1 MLYKFKNTVIPLILL
16 HFSKQKSAICF
27 LNLGMSLV
35 YLREIDNQTKFAIWR
50 IEESDDDLLSKLQLD
65 EREKAKLATFN
76 KGKRRLHWL
85 ATRVL
90 LRTLLNTSRYIECPS
105 DSNGK
110 PYLANFP
117 QKISLSHSFDYAAA
131 MISTKGEVGIDMEII
146 KTKVER
152 IQHKFLKPAELAFI
166 TQDQSRYEQLYA
178 CWCAKEAIYKLQGNA
193 GVSFLN
199 NMTIHPFEYQTQ
211 GILRLELDS
220 NQNTH
225 IFEVHYEKFNEYMLA
240 YAVE

>member
-1 MLYKFKNTVIPLILL
+1 
-16 HFSKQKSAICF
+16 
-27 LNLGMSLV
+27 MSLV
-35 YLREIDNQTKFAIWR
+35 YLREIDSQTKFAIWR

-65 EREKAKLATFN
+65 EREKAKLGSFN

-90 LRTLLNTSRYIECPS
+90 LRTLLNTSRYIDCPS
-105 DSNGK
+105 DANAK

-131 MISTKGEVGIDMEII
+131 MLSTEGEVGIDMEII

-152 IQHKFLKPAELAFI
+152 IQHKFLKPIELAFI
-166 TQDQSRYEQLYA
+166 TKGETRFEQLYA
-178 CWCAKEAIYKLQGNA
+178 CWCAKEAIYKLQGNS

-199 NMTIHPFEYQTQ
+199 NMTIQPFEYQKQ
-211 GILRLELDS
+211 GVLKLELDCS
-220 NQNTH
+220 HNKQ

-240 YAVE
+240 YAVGLGA

>member
-1 MLYKFKNTVIPLILL
+1 
-16 HFSKQKSAICF
+16 
-27 LNLGMSLV
+27 MSLV
-35 YLREIDNQTKFAIWR
+35 YLREIDSQTKFAIWR

-65 EREKAKLATFN
+65 EREKAKLASFN

-90 LRTLLNTSRYIECPS
+90 LRTLLNTSRYIDCPS
-105 DSNGK
+105 DANGK

-131 MISTKGEVGIDMEII
+131 MISTEGEVGIDMEII

-152 IQHKFLKPAELAFI
+152 IQHKFLKPVELAFI
-166 TQDQSRYEQLYA
+166 TQGDTRYEQLYA
-178 CWCAKEAIYKLQGNA
+178 CWCAKEAIYKLQGNS

-199 NMTIHPFEYQTQ
+199 NMTIQPFEYQKQ
-211 GILRLELDS
+211 GVLKLELDS
-220 NQNTH
+220 NHTH
-225 IFEVHYEKFNEYMLA
+225 QTFEVHYEKFNEYMLA
-240 YAVE
+240 YAIG

>member
-1 MLYKFKNTVIPLILL
+1 MLYKFKNTVLPLILL

-35 YLREIDNQTKFAIWR
+35 YLREIDSQTKFAIWR

-65 EREKAKLATFN
+65 EREKAKLGSFN

-90 LRTLLNTSRYIECPS
+90 LRTLLNTSHYIECPS

-110 PYLANFP
+110 PYLVNFP
-117 QKISLSHSFDYAAA
+117 QKISLSHSFDYAVA

-166 TQDQSRYEQLYA
+166 APGEGRYEQLYA

-199 NMTIHPFEYQTQ
+199 NMTIQPFKYQTQ
-211 GILRLELDS
+211 GILNLELDS
-220 NQNTH
+220 EQNHH

>member
-1 MLYKFKNTVIPLILL
+1 MAYPSFLYENPL
-16 HFSKQKSAICF
+16 FFREESAICF
-27 LNLGMSLV
+27 LNLNMSLV
-35 YLREIDNQTKFAIWR
+35 YLRELDEQTKFAIWR
-50 IEESDDDLLSKLQLD
+50 IEESDEDLLSKLQLD
-65 EREKAKLATFN
+65 EREKAKLASFN

-90 LRTLLNTSRYIECPS
+90 LRTLLNTSGYIDCPS
-105 DSNGK
+105 DANGK

-152 IQHKFLKPAELAFI
+152 IQHKFLKPIELAFI
-166 TQDQSRYEQLYA
+166 ESGETKYEQLYA
-178 CWCAKEAIYKLQGNA
+178 CWCAKEAIYKLQGNS

-199 NMTIHPFEYQTQ
+199 NMTIQPFEYQHQ
-211 GILRLELDS
+211 GVLKLLLDH
-220 NQNTH
+220 NQSQCL
-225 IFEVHYEKFNEYMLA
+225 FDVHYEKFGEYMLA
-240 YAVE
+240 YAVGQIL

>member
-1 MLYKFKNTVIPLILL
+1 
-16 HFSKQKSAICF
+16 
-27 LNLGMSLV
+27 MSLV

-65 EREKAKLATFN
+65 EREKAKLGSFN

-90 LRTLLNTSRYIECPS
+90 LRTLLNTTHYIECPS
-105 DSNGK
+105 DANGK

-152 IQHKFLKPAELAFI
+152 IQHKFLKPLELDFI
-166 TQDQSRYEQLYA
+166 AKDHSRYEQLYA
-178 CWCAKEAIYKLQGNA
+178 CWCAKEAIYKLQGNS
-193 GVSFLN
+193 GVSFLH
-199 NMTIHPFEYQTQ
+199 NMTILPFDYQKQ
-211 GILRLELDS
+211 GVLKLVLEN
-220 NQNTH
+220 NQSQCT
-225 IFEVHYEKFNEYMLA
+225 FEVHYEKFNEYMLA

>member
-1 MLYKFKNTVIPLILL
+1 MLYKFKNTVLSLILL
-16 HFSKQKSAICF
+16 HFSEQKSAICF

-65 EREKAKLATFN
+65 EREKAKLGSFN

-90 LRTLLNTSRYIECPS
+90 LRTLLNTARYIECPS

-152 IQHKFLKPAELAFI
+152 IQHKFLKPNELAFI
-166 TQDQSRYEQLYA
+166 EQDESRHEQLYA

-199 NMTIHPFEYQTQ
+199 DMTIQPFEYQTQ
-211 GILRLELDS
+211 GILKLELNS
-220 NQNTH
+220 MQNKH
-225 IFEVHYEKFNEYMLA
+225 IFDVHYEKFNEYMLA